1 MTARE
6 NRKDGQVTLALTTAD
21 NDEISTEGKCDD
33 SERDTASEMEVIG
46 RQTWSNKAEYILATI
61 GFAVGF
67 GNLWRFPYL
76 CQKNGGGAFLIP
88 YFISLVLLGIPLFF
102 LELAIGQSVRQGP
115 IGVWKAIHPYLGG
128 IGLASVVVCILISM
142 YYNMIIGWCF
152 YYLFVSFQ
160 DPLPYSFCPS
170 GVNCTVNEECKL
182 AGRTQYFWYTK
193 ALGATGSIEEMGDF
207 QWHLCL
213 VLLLSWIVLFL
224 FVSRGVQSAGK
235 AVYVTATLPYIV
247 LAIFFGRA
255 VTLKG
260 SLDGIIHM
268 FKPQFS
274 RLASPLVWLEAAT
287 QVFFSV
293 GVGFGTLI
301 AMSSYNPVHN
311 NCRRDAILV
320 SLTDSLT
327 SVFAAVVV
335 FSVLG
340 FKAHDSYDEC
350 LRLYGGVN
358 NTNLPPG
365 MTLDKKCHNL
375 EHWLSESFQGP
386 GLTFIAFTEAILK
399 LPLSPLWSVLFFS
412 MLLSLGLGSMFGIL
426 EGVLNSLH
434 DQKLIP
440 LRKEILT
447 GLTCFLCMVVGLLF
461 CQRSGEY
468 WLQMFDSFTGTLPL
482 LFICFFELV
491 GVSWVYG
498 ANRFYDDI
506 EYMLRMRPGLY
517 WKITWRYVSPAI
529 VLVIFVCSLLN
540 IGLKPITY
548 SAWRQ
553 NKGDVKSVQY
563 PSWCYFIIA
572 FLICASC
579 LCIPAVFL
587 LRLYQRLTARRRR
600 DTEIVR
606 DLLESS
612 TTKKPTHE
620 NVG

>member
-529 VLVIFVCSLLN
+529 VMVIFVCSLLN

>member
-1 MTARE
+1 
-6 NRKDGQVTLALTTAD
+6 
-21 NDEISTEGKCDD
+21 
-33 SERDTASEMEVIG
+33 
-46 RQTWSNKAEYILATI
+46 
-61 GFAVGF
+61 
-67 GNLWRFPYL
+67 
-76 CQKNGGGAFLIP
+76 
-88 YFISLVLLGIPLFF
+88 
-102 LELAIGQSVRQGP
+102 
-115 IGVWKAIHPYLGG
+115 
-128 IGLASVVVCILISM
+128 
-142 YYNMIIGWCF
+142 
-152 YYLFVSFQ
+152 
-160 DPLPYSFCPS
+160 
-170 GVNCTVNEECKL
+170 
-182 AGRTQYFWYTK
+182 
-193 ALGATGSIEEMGDF
+193 
-207 QWHLCL
+207 
-213 VLLLSWIVLFL
+213 
-224 FVSRGVQSAGK
+224 
-235 AVYVTATLPYIV
+235 
-247 LAIFFGRA
+247 
-255 VTLKG
+255 
-260 SLDGIIHM
+260 
-268 FKPQFS
+268 
-274 RLASPLVWLEAAT
+274 
-287 QVFFSV
+287 
-293 GVGFGTLI
+293 
-301 AMSSYNPVHN
+301 
-311 NCRRDAILV
+311 
-320 SLTDSLT
+320 
-327 SVFAAVVV
+327 
-335 FSVLG
+335 
-340 FKAHDSYDEC
+340 
-350 LRLYGGVN
+350 
-358 NTNLPPG
+358 
-365 MTLDKKCHNL
+365 
-375 EHWLSESFQGP
+375 
-386 GLTFIAFTEAILK
+386 
-399 LPLSPLWSVLFFS
+399 

-447 GLTCFLCMVVGLLF
+447 GLTCFLCMVIGLLF

-587 LRLYQRLTARRRR
+587 LRLYQRMTTRRRR

-612 TTKKPTHE
+612 TTKKQTLE
-620 NVG
+620 NAD

>member
-1 MTARE
+1 MPRE
-6 NRKDGQVTLALTTAD
+6 DRKDGQVTLALTTAD
-21 NDEISTEGKCDD
+21 NDEEAMEGKCDD
-33 SERDTASEMEVIG
+33 SERDTASELEVIE
-46 RQTWSNKAEYILATI
+46 RQTWGNKAEYILATI

-88 YFISLVLLGIPLFF
+88 YFISLFLLGIPLFF

-128 IGLASVVVCILISM
+128 IGLASVVVCVLISM

-160 DPLPYSFCPS
+160 DPLPYSSCPS

-193 ALGATGSIEEMGDF
+193 ALGATGSIEDMGDF

-213 VLLLSWIVLFL
+213 VLLLAWIVLFL

-260 SLDGIIHM
+260 SVDGIIHM

-274 RLASPLVWLEAAT
+274 RLASPIVWLEAAT

-301 AMSSYNPVHN
+301 AMSSYNPIHN
-311 NCRRDAILV
+311 NCRRDAIFI

-327 SVFAAVVV
+327 SVFAAIVV

-358 NTNLPPG
+358 STNLPPG
-365 MTLDKKCHNL
+365 MTLEKKCHDL
-375 EHWLSESFQGP
+375 EYWLSESFQGP

-468 WLQMFDSFTGTLPL
+468 WLQMFDSYTATLPL

-491 GVSWVYG
+491 GVSWIYG

-506 EYMLRMRPGLY
+506 EYMLRMRPGWY

-529 VLVIFVCSLLN
+529 VLVIFVCSVVN
-540 IGLKPITY
+540 MGMQPASY
-548 SAWRQ
+548 SVFQ
-553 NKGDVKSVQY
+553 PNTGDVKSVEY
-563 PSWCYFIIA
+563 PTWCYFIIA

-579 LCIPAVFL
+579 ICIPVVFL

-606 DLLESS
+606 DLIESS
-612 TTKKPTHE
+612 TTKKPAQE
-620 NVG
+620 NAD